1 MIRKHVAWILL
12 GLSVALN
19 LTFIGGFV
27 HARMTAQPGFPAE
40 FRPVVGTLDPGNTT
54 LPQPPAQTPPGPGG
68 RRQGLAGPEVVRELN
83 LDDGQTR
90 ALRQMVGETR
100 RRSADKVREMAI
112 QRDALVAELRKE
124 KPDQRAMDMAID
136 RIASL
141 RADVQKESMQAGLRF
156 ADTLRPDQRERYR
169 QIILSRTLNLPGTPG
184 SAGPVGRPGEGRR

>member
-1 MIRKHVAWILL
+1 MTGKHVGWILL
-12 GLSVALN
+12 GLSAALN
-19 LTFIGGFV
+19 VAFIGGFV
-27 HARMTAQPGFPAE
+27 HARMTAQPAFPAE
-40 FRPVVGTLDPGNTT
+40 FRPVVGTLDPGTT
-54 LPQPPAQTPPGPGG
+54 PAPQPPVQTPPGPGG

-100 RRSADKVREMAI
+100 RRSADKVREMAT

-124 KPDQRAMDMAID
+124 KPEQRVIDHAID

-141 RADVQKESMQAGLRF
+141 RADVQKDSMQAGLRF

-169 QIILSRTLNLPGTPG
+169 QIILSRTLNLSGTPG
-184 SAGPVGRPGEGRR
+184 AAGPAGRPGDGRR